1 MNKSFIINFLIC
13 FISYNSVAQSVKV
26 LGVNHADSVQHD
38 APFYLNTFY
47 IVNDGN
53 IPIQGSSYHLYFSVV
68 PNNPSLPSF
77 NYTGHLFNGT
87 IPNQVLL
94 PGDSLIWQFNFPI
107 TGGVNLYQ
115 QAGDHTVIIWPSFV
129 TPVTIDT
136 STTAL
141 YVLPQITSI
150 FEDIELDIND
160 TNNMFYDMLGRK
172 INNIISLPSGS
183 MYFSRNGKRY
193 IKL

>member
-53 IPIQGSSYHLYFSVV
+53 IPIQGSYYHLYFSVV
-68 PNNPSLPSF
+68 PNNPSLPGSNF
-77 NYTGHLFNGT
+77 SGHLFNGT

-136 STTAL
+136 STTPL

-150 FEDIELDIND
+150 FEDIDLDIND

-172 INNIISLPSGS
+172 IDNIINLPSGT
-183 MYFSRNGKRY
+183 MYFSGNGKRY

>member
-1 MNKSFIINFLIC
+1 MNKSYIINFLIC
-13 FISYNSVAQSVKV
+13 FISYNSIAQSVKV

-53 IPIQGSSYHLYFSVV
+53 IPIQGSYYHLYFSVV
-68 PNNPSLPSF
+68 PNNPSLTGSNF
-77 NYTGHLFNGT
+77 SGHLFNGT

-94 PGDSLIWQFNFPI
+94 PGDSLVWQFNFPI

-115 QAGDHTVIIWPSFV
+115 QAGGHTVIIWPSFV

-136 STTAL
+136 SITSL
-141 YVLPQITSI
+141 HVLSQINSI

>member
-1 MNKSFIINFLIC
+1 MNKSYIINFLIC
-13 FISYNSVAQSVKV
+13 FISYNSIAQSVKV

-53 IPIQGSSYHLYFSVV
+53 IPIQGSYYHLYFSVV
-68 PNNPSLPSF
+68 PNNPSLPGSNF
-77 NYTGHLFNGT
+77 TGHLFNGT
-87 IPNQVLL
+87 IPNQILL

-136 STTAL
+136 SATPL

-172 INNIISLPSGS
+172 IDNIISLPSGS

>member
-53 IPIQGSSYHLYFSVV
+53 IPIQGSYYHLYFSVV
-68 PNNPSLPSF
+68 PNNPSLPGSNF
-77 NYTGHLFNGT
+77 SGHLFNGT

-94 PGDSLIWQFNFPI
+94 PGDSLVWQFNFPI

-136 STTAL
+136 STTPL

-150 FEDIELDIND
+150 FEDIDLDIND

-172 INNIISLPSGS
+172 IDNIINLPSGT
-183 MYFSRNGKRY
+183 MYFSGNGKRY

>member
-1 MNKSFIINFLIC
+1 MNKLFIINFLIC
-13 FISYNSVAQSVKV
+13 FISYNSLAQSVKV

-68 PNNPSLPSF
+68 PNNPSLPAS
-77 NYTGHLFNGT
+77 
-87 IPNQVLL
+87 
-94 PGDSLIWQFNFPI
+94 NF
-107 TGGVNLYQ
+107 
-115 QAGDHTVIIWPSFV
+115 
-129 TPVTIDT
+129 TIDT
-136 STTAL
+136 STTPL
-141 YVLPQITSI
+141 YDLPQITSI

>member
-1 MNKSFIINFLIC
+1 MKKIFLLSCLIC
-13 FISYNSVAQSVKV
+13 LISYHLRAQSVKV
-26 LGVNHADSVQHD
+26 LGVNHADTVQHD

-53 IPIQGSSYHLYFSVV
+53 VPIQGSSYHLYFSVV
-68 PNNPSLPSF
+68 PNNPGIPATNF
-77 NYTGHLFNGT
+77 TGHLFNST
-87 IPNQVLL
+87 IPNQVLM
-94 PGDSLIWQFNFPI
+94 PGDSLIWQFNFPMQ
-107 TGGVNLYQ
+107 GGVNLYQ
-115 QAGDHTVIIWPSFV
+115 QTGDHTVIIWPSFV

-136 STTAL
+136 SHTPL

-150 FEDIELDIND
+150 FKDIVSDIND
-160 TNNMFYDMLGRK
+160 SNSIFYDILGRK
-172 INNIISLPSGS
+172 IHNIKNLPAGS

>member
-136 STTAL
+136 STTPL

-150 FEDIELDIND
+150 FEDVEVDIND

-172 INNIISLPSGS
+172 IDNIINLPSGT
-183 MYFSRNGKRY
+183 MYFSGNGKRY

>member
-1 MNKSFIINFLIC
+1 MNKSYIINFLIC
-13 FISYNSVAQSVKV
+13 FISYNSIAQSVKV

-53 IPIQGSSYHLYFSVV
+53 IPIQGSYYHLYFSVV
-68 PNNPSLPSF
+68 PNNPSLPGSNF
-77 NYTGHLFNGT
+77 SGHLFNGT

-94 PGDSLIWQFNFPI
+94 PGDSLVWQFNFPI

-115 QAGDHTVIIWPSFV
+115 QAGGHTVIIWPSFV

-136 STTAL
+136 STTPL

-172 INNIISLPSGS
+172 IDNIINLPSGT
-183 MYFSRNGKRY
+183 MYFSGNGKRY

>member
-53 IPIQGSSYHLYFSVV
+53 IPIQGSYYHLYFSVV
-68 PNNPSLPSF
+68 PNNPSLPGSNF
-77 NYTGHLFNGT
+77 SGHLFNGT

-136 STTAL
+136 SATPL

-160 TNNMFYDMLGRK
+160 TNNIFYDMLGRK
-172 INNIISLPSGS
+172 IDNIISLPSGS

>member
-1 MNKSFIINFLIC
+1 MNKSYIIIFLIC
-13 FISYNSVAQSVKV
+13 FISYNSIAQSVKV

-53 IPIQGSSYHLYFSVV
+53 IPIQGSYYHLYFSVV
-68 PNNPSLPSF
+68 PNNPSLPGSNF
-77 NYTGHLFNGT
+77 SGHLFNGT

-94 PGDSLIWQFNFPI
+94 PGDSLVWQFNFPI

-115 QAGDHTVIIWPSFV
+115 QAGGHTVIIWPSFV

-136 STTAL
+136 STTPL

>member
-1 MNKSFIINFLIC
+1 MNKSYIINFLIC
-13 FISYNSVAQSVKV
+13 FISYNSIAQSVKV

-53 IPIQGSSYHLYFSVV
+53 IPIQGSYYHLYFSVV
-68 PNNPSLPSF
+68 PNNPSLPGSNF
-77 NYTGHLFNGT
+77 SGHLFNGT

-94 PGDSLIWQFNFPI
+94 PGDSLVWQFNFPI

-115 QAGDHTVIIWPSFV
+115 QAGGHTVIIWPSFV

-136 STTAL
+136 STTPL

-172 INNIISLPSGS
+172 IDNIINLTSGT
-183 MYFSRNGKRY
+183 MYFSGNGKRY

>member
-1 MNKSFIINFLIC
+1 MNKSYIINFLIC
-13 FISYNSVAQSVKV
+13 FISYNSIAQSVKV

-53 IPIQGSSYHLYFSVV
+53 IPIQGSYYHLYFSVV
-68 PNNPSLPSF
+68 PNNPSLTGSDF
-77 NYTGHLFNGT
+77 SGHLFNGT

-94 PGDSLIWQFNFPI
+94 PGDSLVWQFNFPI

-115 QAGDHTVIIWPSFV
+115 QAGGHTVIIWPSFV

-136 STTAL
+136 STTPL

-172 INNIISLPSGS
+172 IDNIINLPSGT
-183 MYFSRNGKRY
+183 MYFSGNGKRY

>member
-13 FISYNSVAQSVKV
+13 FISYNSLAQSVKF

-68 PNNPSLPSF
+68 PNNPSLPASNF
-77 NYTGHLFNGT
+77 TGHLFNGT

-136 STTAL
+136 STTSL
-141 YVLPQITSI
+141 YVFPQITSS

-183 MYFSRNGKRY
+183 MYFSRNGKMY

>member
-1 MNKSFIINFLIC
+1 MNKSYIINFLIC
-13 FISYNSVAQSVKV
+13 FISYNSIAQSVKV

-53 IPIQGSSYHLYFSVV
+53 IPIQGSYYHLYFSVV
-68 PNNPSLPSF
+68 PNNPSLPGSNF
-77 NYTGHLFNGT
+77 SGHLFNGT

-94 PGDSLIWQFNFPI
+94 PGDSLVWQFNFPI

-129 TPVTIDT
+129 TPVSIDT
-136 STTAL
+136 STTPL

>member
-1 MNKSFIINFLIC
+1 MKKIFLLNCLIY
-13 FISYNSVAQSVKV
+13 FISYNSFAQSVKV

-68 PNNPSLPSF
+68 PNNPSLPSS

-115 QAGDHTVIIWPSFV
+115 QAGGHTVIIWPSFV

-136 STTAL
+136 STTPL

-172 INNIISLPSGS
+172 IDNIINLPSGT
-183 MYFSRNGKRY
+183 MYFSGNGKRY

>member
-1 MNKSFIINFLIC
+1 MNKSYIINFLIC
-13 FISYNSVAQSVKV
+13 FISYNSIAQSVKV

-53 IPIQGSSYHLYFSVV
+53 IPIQGSYYHLYFSVV
-68 PNNPSLPSF
+68 PNNPSLPGSNF
-77 NYTGHLFNGT
+77 SGHLFNGT

-94 PGDSLIWQFNFPI
+94 PGDSLVWQFNFPI

-136 STTAL
+136 STTPL

-172 INNIISLPSGS
+172 IDNIINLPSGT
-183 MYFSRNGKRY
+183 MYFSGNGKRY

>member
-13 FISYNSVAQSVKV
+13 FISYNSIAQSVKV

-53 IPIQGSSYHLYFSVV
+53 IPIQGSYYHLYFSVV
-68 PNNPSLPSF
+68 PNNPSLPGSNF
-77 NYTGHLFNGT
+77 SGHLFNGT

-94 PGDSLIWQFNFPI
+94 PGDSLVWQFNFPI

-136 STTAL
+136 SATPL

-172 INNIISLPSGS
+172 IDNIINLPSGT
-183 MYFSRNGKRY
+183 MYFSGNGKRY

>member
-53 IPIQGSSYHLYFSVV
+53 IPIQGSYYHLYFSVV

-150 FEDIELDIND
+150 FEDIELDVND
-160 TNNMFYDMLGRK
+160 TNNMFYDMLGRE

>member
-1 MNKSFIINFLIC
+1 M
-13 FISYNSVAQSVKV
+13 
-26 LGVNHADSVQHD
+26 
-38 APFYLNTFY
+38 
-47 IVNDGN
+47 
-53 IPIQGSSYHLYFSVV
+53 
-68 PNNPSLPSF
+68 
-77 NYTGHLFNGT
+77 
-87 IPNQVLL
+87 
-94 PGDSLIWQFNFPI
+94 PGDSLVWQFNFPI
-107 TGGVNLYQ
+107 TGGANLYQ

-136 STTAL
+136 SATPL

-160 TNNMFYDMLGRK
+160 TNNMFYDMLGRE

>member
-1 MNKSFIINFLIC
+1 MNKSYIIIFLIC
-13 FISYNSVAQSVKV
+13 FISYNSIAQSVKV

-68 PNNPSLPSF
+68 PNNPSLPGSNF
-77 NYTGHLFNGT
+77 SGHLFNGT

-94 PGDSLIWQFNFPI
+94 PGDSLVWQFNFPI

-115 QAGDHTVIIWPSFV
+115 QAGGHTVIIWPSFV

-136 STTAL
+136 STTPL

-172 INNIISLPSGS
+172 IDNIINLPSGT
-183 MYFSRNGKRY
+183 MYFSGNGKRY

>member
-53 IPIQGSSYHLYFSVV
+53 IPIQGSYYHLYFSVV

-107 TGGVNLYQ
+107 TGGINLYQ

-136 STTAL
+136 STTPL
-141 YVLPQITSI
+141 HVLPQITSI

-172 INNIISLPSGS
+172 IDNIINLPSGT
-183 MYFSRNGKRY
+183 MYFSGNGKRY

>member
-13 FISYNSVAQSVKV
+13 FISYNSIAQSVKV

-53 IPIQGSSYHLYFSVV
+53 IPIQGSYYHLYFSVV
-68 PNNPSLPSF
+68 PNNPSLPGSNF
-77 NYTGHLFNGT
+77 SGHLFNGT

-94 PGDSLIWQFNFPI
+94 PGDSLVWQFNFPI

-115 QAGDHTVIIWPSFV
+115 QAGGHTVIIWPSFV

-136 STTAL
+136 STTPL

-172 INNIISLPSGS
+172 IDNIINLPSGT
-183 MYFSRNGKRY
+183 MYFSGNGKRY

>member
-1 MNKSFIINFLIC
+1 MKKIFLLSCLIC
-13 FISYNSVAQSVKV
+13 FISYHSLAQSVKV
-26 LGVNHADSVQHD
+26 LGVNHADTVQHD

-53 IPIQGSSYHLYFSVV
+53 VPIQGSSYHLYFSVV
-68 PNNPSLPSF
+68 PNNPTLPASNF
-77 NYTGHLFNGT
+77 TGHLFNGT
-87 IPNQVLL
+87 MPNQVLL
-94 PGDSLIWQFNFPI
+94 PGDSLIWQFNFPM

-136 STTAL
+136 SNTPL

-160 TNNMFYDMLGRK
+160 ANNIFYDMLGRK
-172 INNIISLPSGS
+172 IDNIINLPYGT
-183 MYFSRNGKRY
+183 MYFSRNGKKY
-193 IKL
+193 LKL

>member
-1 MNKSFIINFLIC
+1 MKKIFLLNCLIY
-13 FISYNSVAQSVKV
+13 FISYNSFAQSVTV
-26 LGVNHADSVQHD
+26 LGVNHADSVQYD

-68 PNNPSLPSF
+68 PNNPSLPASNF
-77 NYTGHLFNGT
+77 TGHLFYNT

-115 QAGDHTVIIWPSFV
+115 QAGGHTVIIWPSFV

-136 STTAL
+136 STTPL

-150 FEDIELDIND
+150 FEDSELDIND
-160 TNNMFYDMLGRK
+160 TNNMFYDILGRK
-172 INNIISLPSGS
+172 VDNIINLPSGT

>member
-1 MNKSFIINFLIC
+1 MNKSYIINFLIC
-13 FISYNSVAQSVKV
+13 FISYNSIAQSVKV

-68 PNNPSLPSF
+68 PNNPSLPASNF
-77 NYTGHLFNGT
+77 SGHLFNGT

-172 INNIISLPSGS
+172 IDNIISLPSGS

>member
-1 MNKSFIINFLIC
+1 MNKSFVLNFLIC
-13 FISYNSVAQSVKV
+13 FISYNSLAQSVKV

-53 IPIQGSSYHLYFSVV
+53 IPIQGSYYHLYFSVV
-68 PNNPSLPSF
+68 PNNPSLPGSNF
-77 NYTGHLFNGT
+77 TGHLFNGT
-87 IPNQVLL
+87 IPNQILL

-172 INNIISLPSGS
+172 IDNIISLPSGS

>member
-53 IPIQGSSYHLYFSVV
+53 IPIQGSYYHLYFSVV
-68 PNNPSLPSF
+68 PNNPSLTGSDF
-77 NYTGHLFNGT
+77 SGHLFNGT

-94 PGDSLIWQFNFPI
+94 PGDSLVWQFNFPI

-115 QAGDHTVIIWPSFV
+115 QAGGHTVIIWPSFV

-136 STTAL
+136 STTPL

>member
-107 TGGVNLYQ
+107 TGGANLYQ

-136 STTAL
+136 SATPL

-150 FEDIELDIND
+150 FEDVEVDIND

>member
-1 MNKSFIINFLIC
+1 MNKSYIINFLIC
-13 FISYNSVAQSVKV
+13 FISYNSIAQSVKV

-53 IPIQGSSYHLYFSVV
+53 IPIQGSYYHLYFSVV
-68 PNNPSLPSF
+68 PNNPSLPTSNF
-77 NYTGHLFNGT
+77 SGHLFNGT

-94 PGDSLIWQFNFPI
+94 PGDSLVWQFNFPI

-115 QAGDHTVIIWPSFV
+115 QAGGHTVIIWPSFV

-136 STTAL
+136 STTPL

-172 INNIISLPSGS
+172 INNIIK
-183 MYFSRNGKRY
+183 NTCN
-193 IKL
+193 